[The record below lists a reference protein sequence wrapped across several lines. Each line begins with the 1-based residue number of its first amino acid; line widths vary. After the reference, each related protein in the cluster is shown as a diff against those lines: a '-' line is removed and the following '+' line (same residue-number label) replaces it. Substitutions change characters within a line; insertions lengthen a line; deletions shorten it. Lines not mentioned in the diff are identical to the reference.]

1 MSIETTHPKR
11 ILVFLPVAAANAI
24 VAMLAAHGHES
35 VAVSTFPEAFTALR
49 SDNYSFAITTRPEID
64 LVRNIRSIPV
74 VNLEV
79 FFHTEPSGDGP
90 LITSKRFDSSAFM
103 KRIEFLVQPLA
114 TRVEHADVEQAK
126 NEGMREPRTPRW
138 RMAVK
143 SVLGLLRRR
152 EGLKDVRS

>member
-1 MSIETTHPKR
+1 MSIEPIGPKK
-11 ILVFLPVAAANAI
+11 ILVFLPAAAANAI
-24 VAMLAAHGHES
+24 VTKLADHGYEA
-35 VAVSTFPEAFTALR
+35 VAVSTLPEAFSALR
-49 SDNYSFAITTRPEID
+49 SDRYSFAVTTRPEID

-114 TRVEHADVEQAK
+114 TRVESADVEQAK
-126 NEGMREPRTPRW
+126 YEGMRGPRTARW
-138 RMAVK
+138 RAAVK
-143 SVLGLLRRR
+143 SLLGLLRRR

>member
-24 VAMLAAHGHES
+24 VAMLAAHGYES

-90 LITSKRFDSSAFM
+90 LITSKRFESSAFM

-114 TRVEHADVEQAK
+114 TRVEHAGIEQTK
-126 NEGMREPRTPRW
+126 NEGMGEPMAPRW
-138 RMAVK
+138 RVALK
-143 SVLGLLRRR
+143 SVFGLLRWR

>member
-1 MSIETTHPKR
+1 MSIETIRPKR
-11 ILVFLPVAAANAI
+11 ILVFLPEAAANAI
-24 VAMLAAHGHES
+24 VAKLAAHGHQS

-64 LVRNIRSIPV
+64 LLRNVRSIPV
-74 VNLEV
+74 VNLEI

-90 LITSKRFDSSAFM
+90 LITSKRFDSSAFL

-114 TRVEHADVEQAK
+114 TRVEHAGVEQAK

-138 RMAVK
+138 WVAVK
-143 SVLGLLRRR
+143 SILGLPRRR

>member
-1 MSIETTHPKR
+1 MSIETTRPKR
-11 ILVFLPVAAANAI
+11 ILVFLPAAAAHAI
-24 VAMLAAHGHES
+24 VAKLAAHGHES

-114 TRVEHADVEQAK
+114 TRVEHAGIEQAR
-126 NEGMREPRTPRW
+126 NERMREPRTPRW
-138 RMAVK
+138 RVAVK